1 MSTIP
6 KVNLVPQISPPPTPT
21 SEDDLGIPAAV
32 IEHLLLKHLSAY
44 PKSNLVEL
52 STRMCLVSTIIET
65 SLAHLRARSWVE
77 VYQPL
82 NATSA
87 YSNVRYG
94 LTELGMAEAELAFR
108 REAYIGPV
116 PVSLEQY
123 WDVVQR
129 QNLRNQP
136 IARADVERALDDV
149 YGAERLIPVLGP
161 AINSGR
167 ALLLY
172 GHAGTGKSY
181 VAARVLNALNTSVF
195 IPHAVYADGNIIK
208 VFSDITINGSIT
220 HTVKPLLNWMSI
232 TISAGYYVKDP
243 ISRLVVN

>member
-1 MSTIP
+1 MSVIP
-6 KVNLVPQISPPPTPT
+6 RSNLVPQISPPPTPT
-21 SEDDLGIPAAV
+21 SEEDLGIPSAV

-52 STRMCLVSTIIET
+52 SARLCVVSTIVET
-65 SLAHLRARSWVE
+65 SLAHFRARSWVE

-82 NATSA
+82 NATSS
-87 YSNVRYG
+87 YSNIRYG

-123 WDVVQR
+123 WDIVEQ

-136 IARADVERALDDV
+136 IAREDVERALDDV

-161 AINSGR
+161 AINSGK
-167 ALLLY
+167 
-172 GHAGTGKSY
+172 G
-181 VAARVLNALNTSVF
+181 V
-195 IPHAVYADGNIIK
+195 I
-208 VFSDITINGSIT
+208 
-220 HTVKPLLNWMSI
+220 
-232 TISAGYYVKDP
+232 
-243 ISRLVVN
+243 VVWTCRYR